1 MKCTKDID
9 EKSNLGFPRLI
20 KDHQNFLKSADKHLG
35 KLTFKII
42 LLHRNLNFQ
51 KLINRKKMHQSI
63 DSYFHIVLCI
73 SKLNPKKNWI
83 LLTTL
88 GITIM
93 FDFLIKVK
101 IFKILLNVL
110 TIDRIPRQIFSFQQ
124 KISPLRLYCL
134 FATFCQKIL

>member
-1 MKCTKDID
+1 
-9 EKSNLGFPRLI
+9 
-20 KDHQNFLKSADKHLG
+20 
-35 KLTFKII
+35 
-42 LLHRNLNFQ
+42 
-51 KLINRKKMHQSI
+51 MHQSI
-63 DSYFHIVLCI
+63 DSYFHIVPCI

-110 TIDRIPRQIFSFQQ
+110 TIVISCITFLSFKVEITIIHPKKFKKF
-124 KISPLRLYCL
+124 KIK
-134 FATFCQKIL
+134 FASRGV

>member
-20 KDHQNFLKSADKHLG
+20 KDHQKILKSADKHLG

-110 TIDRIPRQIFSFQQ
+110 TIG
-124 KISPLRLYCL
+124 ISCI
-134 FATFCQKIL
+134 TFLII

>member
-1 MKCTKDID
+1 MLTVFIIAINPMMKCTKDFD
-9 EKSNLGFPRLI
+9 YKSNLGFPRLV
-20 KDHQNFLKSADKHLG
+20 KDHQKFLKSADKHLG

-63 DSYFHIVLCI
+63 DSYFHIVLWI

-110 TIDRIPRQIFSFQQ
+110 TIG
-124 KISPLRLYCL
+124 ISCI
-134 FATFCQKIL
+134 TFLII

>member
-1 MKCTKDID
+1 
-9 EKSNLGFPRLI
+9 
-20 KDHQNFLKSADKHLG
+20 
-35 KLTFKII
+35 
-42 LLHRNLNFQ
+42 
-51 KLINRKKMHQSI
+51 MHQSI
-63 DSYFHIVLCI
+63 DSYFHIVPCI

-110 TIDRIPRQIFSFQQ
+110 TIV
-124 KISPLRLYCL
+124 ISCI
-134 FATFCQKIL
+134 TFLII

>member
-1 MKCTKDID
+1 
-9 EKSNLGFPRLI
+9 
-20 KDHQNFLKSADKHLG
+20 
-35 KLTFKII
+35 
-42 LLHRNLNFQ
+42 
-51 KLINRKKMHQSI
+51 MHQSI
-63 DSYFHIVLCI
+63 DSYFHIAPRI

-110 TIDRIPRQIFSFQQ
+110 TIG
-124 KISPLRLYCL
+124 ISCI
-134 FATFCQKIL
+134 TFLIIYSRNNNNSSKKNLEN